1 MIIAGIIIGLI
12 IGALLGFLY
21 FKSAATK
28 DNLPKNEVEE
38 RYVLKELYNSALK
51 DTNEAKASLNA
62 ANATIGELKEKTGL
76 LNGEIKSLTDKI
88 AFFNQEAE
96 QLHKQSYEQFKN
108 LANDILEEKT
118 KRFTELNKEKMDAIL
133 KPLAD
138 KVVEFKEKVEKQSSE
153 TLTLKGEIKSLVEM
167 SKKMN
172 EDTVNLTKAL
182 KGDSKVQG
190 DWGERILVDLLE
202 GSGLRRNEQ
211 YTVQETVTAE
221 NGKTLRTD
229 VVISFPD
236 SRKVIIDS
244 KVSLTAY
251 TRYVNAQAPESEQ
264 DALKEHIAS
273 IKSHIDE
280 INQKNYQRYF
290 PSLDF
295 VIMFVPIEY
304 SLFAALKQNPEL
316 WEYAYKKG
324 VLLIGPTNLLAVL
337 KLIQDLWKKE
347 QQNKNAMDIA
357 NRGKLL
363 YEKFVGFVENF
374 MQIDTALDKAKN
386 SYDKAFDQL
395 KAGKGN
401 LIEQANKL
409 KELGVKP
416 QKDFP
421 SSLLPEPENSNGE
434 IQNPDR
440 LTKSST

>member
-1 MIIAGIIIGLI
+1 MVIIGIIVCIIAGFAIGY
-12 IGALLGFLY
+12 FY
-21 FKSAATK
+21 FKSLTLK
-28 DNLPKNEVEE
+28 DAIDKKEVQEN
-38 RYVLKELYNSALK
+38 YVLKEIYNASLSETNDCK
-51 DTNEAKASLNA
+51 RNLNEANK
-62 ANATIGELKEKTGL
+62 TIWELKEKTGQ
-76 LNGEIKSLTDKI
+76 LNAEIKSLTDKI
-88 AFFNQEAE
+88 TSFNLEIE
-96 QLHKQSYEQFKN
+96 QLHKQSHEQFKN

-118 KRFTELNKEKMDAIL
+118 KKFTELNKEKMDAIL

-138 KVVEFKEKVEKQSSE
+138 KVVEFKEKVEKQSNE
-153 TLTLKGEIKSLVEM
+153 TLTLKGEIKNLVDM

-172 EDTVNLTKAL
+172 EDTANLTKAL

-190 DWGERILVDLLE
+190 DWGERILEDILE
-202 GSGLRRNEQ
+202 GSGLRKGHQ
-211 YTVQETVTAE
+211 YTVQESIQVE
-221 NGKTLRTD
+221 NGKILRTD
-229 VVISFPD
+229 VVISYPD

-251 TRYVNAQAPESEQ
+251 TRYVSAQTPETEQ
-264 DALKEHIAS
+264 QALKEHIAS
-273 IKSHIDE
+273 IKAHIDE

-324 VLLIGPTNLLAVL
+324 VLLIGPTNLMAVV
-337 KLIQDLWKKE
+337 KLIDDLWKKDL
-347 QQNKNAMDIA
+347 QNKNAEEIA
-357 NRGKLL
+357 ERGRLL

-374 MQIDTALDKAKN
+374 VEIDTSLNKAKN
-386 SYDKAFDQL
+386 SYEKAFSQL
-395 KAGKGN
+395 KDGRGN

-421 SSLLPEPENSNGE
+421 ARILPVTENISEGTSSALL
-434 IQNPDR
+434 
-440 LTKSST
+440 L